1 MGDQHAGRVR
11 LTGDGVVRGARAMA
25 FAIVS
30 VLLFGMAYGVAAKG
44 AGLDGWAAVLV
55 SAGVFAGA
63 SQFAALELWAS
74 PVPWLPLVLV
84 TFAVNARHILMG
96 AALYPWFGRLPLR
109 QRLLPAALMT
119 DVNWAQ
125 SLQAYDRGERDLGY
139 LLGSGLLLWVTWL
152 AGTGIGAALVDAVA
166 VDLDR
171 FGMDLIF
178 LLFFVC
184 MLTGLRRGR
193 GDDIAWAVAG
203 GTALAAAWLLPPH
216 WHVLTG
222 ALAGGIAGMIVDDR
236 RRRAQARA
244 SGRASGG

>member
-1 MGDQHAGRVR
+1 MQKCPPDPPEASVR
-11 LTGDGVVRGARAMA
+11 LTQEGVVRGAREMA
-25 FAIVS
+25 FAIIS
-30 VLLFGMAYGVAAKG
+30 VLLFAMAYGVAAKD
-44 AGLDGWAAVLV
+44 AGLDGWAAILI

-63 SQFAALELWAS
+63 SQFAALELLES

-84 TFAVNARHILMG
+84 VFAVNARHILMG
-96 AALYPWFGRLPLR
+96 AALYPWFGRVPMA

-125 SLQAYDRGERDLGY
+125 SLQAYDRGERDMGY

-152 AGTGIGAALVDAVA
+152 AGTALGVVLVEAVA
-166 VDLDR
+166 MDFDR

-178 LLFFVC
+178 LLFFIC

-203 GTALAAAWLLPPH
+203 VTALAASWALPPH

-222 ALAGGIAGMIVDDR
+222 ALAGGIAGMIVHDR
-236 RRRAQARA
+236 RQRRAA
-244 SGRASGG
+244 SP